1 MHLIGSI
8 VDNYKHTGNMVLRWI
23 DERTVLYKLALA
35 FGFACLTGIMAQ
47 IRIPL
52 PFTPVPLTGQVFA
65 VLLSAV
71 FLGGYY
77 GGLSQIFYIV
87 FGVVGIPWFS
97 GWTGGLACITGVTG
111 GYLIGFVFAAL
122 IVGWLTNRYVSMR
135 KFHFQLLLMMTGVL
149 TLHIFG
155 FVQLA
160 IIMRTEF
167 VETLRLA
174 FLPFIAIDLMKAAVV
189 ACISASILPKD
200 RLEEKSSS

>member
-1 MHLIGSI
+1 MQLVGDII
-8 VDNYKHTGNMVLRWI
+8 DNYKHAGNIVFRWI
-23 DERTVLYKLALA
+23 EERTALYKLALA

-47 IRIPL
+47 IRISL

-87 FGVVGIPWFS
+87 FGAIGVPWFS
-97 GWTGGLACITGVTG
+97 GGNGGLVYIAGVTG
-111 GYLIGFVFAAL
+111 GYMIGFVFAAL
-122 IVGWLTNRYVSMR
+122 LVGWLTNKFVSMR

-155 FVQLA
+155 SAQVA
-160 IIMRTEF
+160 VIMRTGF

-174 FLPFIAIDLMKAAVV
+174 FLPFIAIDLMKAVIV
-189 ACISASILPKD
+189 AFISASILPK
-200 RLEEKSSS
+200 E